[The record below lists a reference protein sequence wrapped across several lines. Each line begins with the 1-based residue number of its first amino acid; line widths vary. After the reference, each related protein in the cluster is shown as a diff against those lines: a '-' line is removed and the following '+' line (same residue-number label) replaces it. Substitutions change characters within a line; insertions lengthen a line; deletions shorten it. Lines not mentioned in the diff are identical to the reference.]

1 MRGPSIFSES
11 ESTLTS
17 STAYGKL
24 LLPPIPKSLICKLL
38 VMPTIT
44 SENLQSV
51 TVVCQIFL

>member
-24 LLPPIPKSLICKLL
+24 RPPIPKSLICKLL